1 MQEELKNER
10 REKKRLMDEI
20 EQLRNEVQKQNFQAF
35 TQANASVTAQSGRLP
50 AVPGVREITL
60 SDLQVGEQFA

>member
-10 REKKRLMDEI
+10 RDKKKLLDEV
-20 EQLRNEVQKQNFQAF
+20 ELLRSEIQKQNFQAF
-35 TQANASVTAQSGRLP
+35 TQANINVSAQSGRLP

-60 SDLQVGEQFA
+60 NDLDVRE